1 MLCVCPMCPRST
13 MISSSQMNG
22 STDESNCAG
31 TTVPTVSKILE
42 IFEILEW
49 LNWWEQLCWVQR
61 VNHIQNIGTS
71 SHVPTK
77 SYPFYIL
84 SIVCWEYKRT
94 MKQSKVIQEILARF
108 DDDVARLNTFN
119 ASKTGGESIRLKQYG
134 SSWVTINVL
143 VQT

>member
-1 MLCVCPMCPRST
+1 MCVSNV
-13 MISSSQMNG
+13 SSLNNDQLF
-22 STDESNCAG
+22 TD
-31 TTVPTVSKILE
+31 
-42 IFEILEW
+42 EW
-49 LNWWEQLCWVQR
+49 LNRWEQLCLDHR
-61 VNHIQNIGTS
+61 ANRLQNIGNIWNIGMTQLMRTTVLGTACQPYPKKWNRQR
-71 SHVPTK
+71 SHVPSK

-119 ASKTGGESIRLKQYG
+119 ASKTGGESISLKQYG